1 MARAIGGARSALC
14 IARLL
19 WLARIRHRR
28 RLDELWC
35 RPAGRLSPSR
45 RLRCTHPQGREA
57 GRPAGRAVHESGARH
72 QSQDCKG
79 AGSHLPATAARP
91 RRRGDRMRRRDFI
104 TLLGGASVAWP
115 LAARA
120 QQAAM
125 PVVGFLSSASPDS
138 YTIRLR
144 AFRQGLKE
152 AGYVEGQNVAIEYRW
167 AEGQNSR
174 LPVFAAELVHRQV
187 DVIVA
192 GGGTPCAVAAKAATG
207 TIPII
212 VEVAVDPVAAGFVA
226 SLDKPGGNITGVTNL
241 NVEIGPKRL
250 ELMHELL
257 PSVSVIGVLVN
268 PANPALFEPFVQ
280 SLEAAAKRLRLELHV
295 LNASDDRD
303 FEPVFAALDQLKAG
317 ALVIGPD
324 VFFNSHIEQ
333 IAALAIGHALPTVYQ
348 YRPFVEAGGLLSYGS
363 DETETY
369 HLVGAYTGRVLKGEK
384 PANLPVVQSTKVELI
399 INLKTAKA
407 LGLTVPLPL
416 AGRAD
421 EVIE

>member
-1 MARAIGGARSALC
+1 
-14 IARLL
+14 
-19 WLARIRHRR
+19 
-28 RLDELWC
+28 
-35 RPAGRLSPSR
+35 
-45 RLRCTHPQGREA
+45 
-57 GRPAGRAVHESGARH
+57 
-72 QSQDCKG
+72 
-79 AGSHLPATAARP
+79 
-91 RRRGDRMRRRDFI
+91 MRRREVI
-104 TLLGGASVAWP
+104 ALLGGAAASSLLPP

-120 QQAAM
+120 QQPAM
-125 PVVGFLSSASPDS
+125 PVVGFLSSASPAT
-138 YTIRLR
+138 YAIRLR

-167 AEGQNSR
+167 AEGQNNR
-174 LPVFAAELVHRQV
+174 LPAFAAELVHRQV

-212 VEVAVDPVAAGFVA
+212 VEVAVDPVAIGFVA

-257 PSVSVIGVLVN
+257 PSVTVIGVLVN

-280 SLEAAAKRLRLELHV
+280 SLEAAANRLGLALHV
-295 LNASDDRD
+295 LNASTDRD
-303 FEPVFAALDQLKAG
+303 FDPVFAALDQLKAG

-333 IAALAIGHALPTVYQ
+333 IAALTIGHALPAVYQ

-407 LGLTVPLPL
+407 LGLTIPLPL
-416 AGRAD
+416 LGRAD

>member
-1 MARAIGGARSALC
+1 
-14 IARLL
+14 
-19 WLARIRHRR
+19 
-28 RLDELWC
+28 
-35 RPAGRLSPSR
+35 
-45 RLRCTHPQGREA
+45 
-57 GRPAGRAVHESGARH
+57 
-72 QSQDCKG
+72 
-79 AGSHLPATAARP
+79 
-91 RRRGDRMRRRDFI
+91 MRRREVI
-104 TLLGGASVAWP
+104 TLLGGAVATWP
-115 LAARA
+115 IAVRA
-120 QQAAM
+120 QQSAM
-125 PVVGFLSSASPDS
+125 PVIGFLSSASPDS
-138 YTIRLR
+138 YAIRLR

-212 VEVAVDPVAAGFVA
+212 VEVAVDPVAVGFVA

-257 PSVSVIGVLVN
+257 PSVTVIGVLVN
-268 PANPALFEPFVQ
+268 PSNPALFEPFVQ
-280 SLEAAAKRLRLELHV
+280 SLEAAANRLGLVLHV
-295 LNASDDRD
+295 LNASTDRD

-333 IAALAIGHALPTVYQ
+333 IAALAIGHALPAVYQ

-407 LGLTVPLPL
+407 LGLAIPLPL
-416 AGRAD
+416 LGRAD

>member
-1 MARAIGGARSALC
+1 
-14 IARLL
+14 
-19 WLARIRHRR
+19 
-28 RLDELWC
+28 
-35 RPAGRLSPSR
+35 
-45 RLRCTHPQGREA
+45 
-57 GRPAGRAVHESGARH
+57 
-72 QSQDCKG
+72 
-79 AGSHLPATAARP
+79 
-91 RRRGDRMRRRDFI
+91 MRRRDFI

-280 SLEAAAKRLRLELHV
+280 SLDAAAKRLRLELHV

-333 IAALAIGHALPTVYQ
+333 IAALTIGHALPTVYQ

-407 LGLTVPLPL
+407 LGLTIPLPL
-416 AGRAD
+416 LGRAD

>member
-1 MARAIGGARSALC
+1 
-14 IARLL
+14 
-19 WLARIRHRR
+19 
-28 RLDELWC
+28 
-35 RPAGRLSPSR
+35 
-45 RLRCTHPQGREA
+45 
-57 GRPAGRAVHESGARH
+57 
-72 QSQDCKG
+72 
-79 AGSHLPATAARP
+79 
-91 RRRGDRMRRRDFI
+91 MRRREFI
-104 TLLGGASVAWP
+104 TLLGGAAAWP

-120 QQAAM
+120 QQPAM
-125 PVVGFLSSASPDS
+125 PVVGFLSSASPAS
-138 YTIRLR
+138 YAIRLR

-167 AEGQNSR
+167 AEGQNNR

-192 GGGTPCAVAAKAATG
+192 GGGTPCAVAAKAATA

-212 VEVAVDPVAAGFVA
+212 VEVAVDPVAIGLVA
-226 SLDKPGGNITGVTNL
+226 RLDKPGGNITGVTNL

-257 PSVSVIGVLVN
+257 PSVTVIGVLVN

-280 SLEAAAKRLRLELHV
+280 SLEAAANRLGLELHV
-295 LNASDDRD
+295 LNASTDRD
-303 FEPVFAALDQLKAG
+303 FDPVFAALVQLKAG

-333 IAALAIGHALPTVYQ
+333 IAALAIGHALPAVYQ

-407 LGLTVPLPL
+407 LGLTIPLPL
-416 AGRAD
+416 LGRAD

>member
-1 MARAIGGARSALC
+1 
-14 IARLL
+14 
-19 WLARIRHRR
+19 
-28 RLDELWC
+28 
-35 RPAGRLSPSR
+35 
-45 RLRCTHPQGREA
+45 
-57 GRPAGRAVHESGARH
+57 
-72 QSQDCKG
+72 
-79 AGSHLPATAARP
+79 
-91 RRRGDRMRRRDFI
+91 MRRREVI
-104 TLLGGASVAWP
+104 TLLSGAVATWP
-115 LAARA
+115 IAVRA
-120 QQAAM
+120 QQSAM
-125 PVVGFLSSASPDS
+125 PVIGFLSSASPDS
-138 YTIRLR
+138 YAIRLR

-212 VEVAVDPVAAGFVA
+212 VEVAVDPVAVGFVA

-257 PSVSVIGVLVN
+257 PSVTVIGVLVN
-268 PANPALFEPFVQ
+268 PSNPALFEPFVQ
-280 SLEAAAKRLRLELHV
+280 SLEAAANRLGLVLHV
-295 LNASDDRD
+295 LNASTDRD

-333 IAALAIGHALPTVYQ
+333 IAALAIGHALPAVYQ

-369 HLVGAYTGRVLKGEK
+369 HLVGAYTGRVLRGEK

-407 LGLTVPLPL
+407 LGLTIPLPL
-416 AGRAD
+416 LGRAD

>member
-1 MARAIGGARSALC
+1 
-14 IARLL
+14 
-19 WLARIRHRR
+19 
-28 RLDELWC
+28 
-35 RPAGRLSPSR
+35 
-45 RLRCTHPQGREA
+45 
-57 GRPAGRAVHESGARH
+57 
-72 QSQDCKG
+72 
-79 AGSHLPATAARP
+79 
-91 RRRGDRMRRRDFI
+91 MRRREVI
-104 TLLGGASVAWP
+104 TLLGGAVATWP
-115 LAARA
+115 IAVRA
-120 QQAAM
+120 QQSAM
-125 PVVGFLSSASPDS
+125 PVIGFLSSASPAS
-138 YTIRLR
+138 YAIRLR

-212 VEVAVDPVAAGFVA
+212 VEVAVDPVAVGFVA

-257 PSVSVIGVLVN
+257 PSVTVIGVLVN
-268 PANPALFEPFVQ
+268 PSNPALFEPFVQ
-280 SLEAAAKRLRLELHV
+280 SLEAAANRLGLVLHV
-295 LNASDDRD
+295 LNASTDRD

-333 IAALAIGHALPTVYQ
+333 IAALAIGHALPAVYQ

-407 LGLTVPLPL
+407 LGLAIPLPL
-416 AGRAD
+416 LGRAD

>member
-1 MARAIGGARSALC
+1 
-14 IARLL
+14 
-19 WLARIRHRR
+19 
-28 RLDELWC
+28 
-35 RPAGRLSPSR
+35 
-45 RLRCTHPQGREA
+45 
-57 GRPAGRAVHESGARH
+57 
-72 QSQDCKG
+72 
-79 AGSHLPATAARP
+79 
-91 RRRGDRMRRRDFI
+91 
-104 TLLGGASVAWP
+104 
-115 LAARA
+115 
-120 QQAAM
+120 M
-125 PVVGFLSSASPDS
+125 PVVGFLSSASPAS
-138 YTIRLR
+138 YAIRLR

-167 AEGQNSR
+167 AEGQNNR

-192 GGGTPCAVAAKAATG
+192 GGGTPCAVAAKAATA

-212 VEVAVDPVAAGFVA
+212 VEVAVDPVAIGLVA
-226 SLDKPGGNITGVTNL
+226 RLDKPGGNITGVTNL

-257 PSVSVIGVLVN
+257 PSVTVIGVLVN

-280 SLEAAAKRLRLELHV
+280 SLEAAANRLGLELHV
-295 LNASDDRD
+295 LNASTDRD
-303 FEPVFAALDQLKAG
+303 FDPVFAALVQLKAG

-333 IAALAIGHALPTVYQ
+333 IAALAIGHALPAVYQ

-407 LGLTVPLPL
+407 LGLTIPLPL
-416 AGRAD
+416 LGRAD